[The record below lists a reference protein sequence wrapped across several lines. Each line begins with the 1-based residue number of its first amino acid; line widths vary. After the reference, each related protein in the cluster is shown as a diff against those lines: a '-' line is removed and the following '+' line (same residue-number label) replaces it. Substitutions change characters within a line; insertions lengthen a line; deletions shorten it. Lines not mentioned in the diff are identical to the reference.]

1 VVAGSGGQLL
11 KTAGAA
17 LLGLSMTA
25 CNGGGDDTGN
35 QQPEYG
41 VADTSDTADTAD
53 TGNQA
58 DYGVPDT
65 GYQAEYGVPDTGE
78 PQPDPDYGV
87 PDTGMYVD
95 NDGDGYSEAEGDCD
109 DTNADIYP
117 GAPET
122 PGDGVDSNCDGN
134 DDT

>member
-41 VADTSDTADTAD
+41 VADTGDTADTADTAD

-65 GYQAEYGVPDTGE
+65 GYQAEYGVPDTG
-78 PQPDPDYGV
+78 
-87 PDTGMYVD
+87 MYED